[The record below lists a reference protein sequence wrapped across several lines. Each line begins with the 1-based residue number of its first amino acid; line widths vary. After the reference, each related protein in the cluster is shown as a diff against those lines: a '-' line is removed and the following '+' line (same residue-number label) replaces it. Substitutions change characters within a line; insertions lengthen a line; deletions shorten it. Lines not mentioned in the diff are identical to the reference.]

1 MVLSGLGAP
10 MQQGGC
16 RSHSSAEPPQPPR
29 SHPCSVLI
37 QHPQERAA
45 SWGKALVTFLMQIKL
60 ISRSFS
66 HFGNG
71 WGCSRARFS
80 VELGSG
86 VSFYLRVLSTAHTP
100 GAKGG
105 KSSSRVF
112 KSAKAKL
119 AGAQESILQ
128 PARGS
133 RRNKTPHLA
142 RLGAAPRG

>member
-1 MVLSGLGAP
+1 MGQAFSYFFD
-10 MQQGGC
+10 
-16 RSHSSAEPPQPPR
+16 E
-29 SHPCSVLI
+29 
-37 QHPQERAA
+37 
-45 SWGKALVTFLMQIKL
+45 IKL

-105 KSSSRVF
+105 KSSSSVS